1 MIKIMNMKRKIL
13 LAFLFIPFLFTSC
26 DTDDNFGYPSK
37 ITFQK
42 EGGTIF
48 CSGAKSCYLIEID
61 NYNGNGAG
69 SGIRDTDS
77 IRVTYDW
84 LTAKCKKFNDTKIE
98 LIATPNHSGK
108 KRRLYVYGAVDDDDA
123 EIEVVQK

>member
-69 SGIRDTDS
+69 SGVRDTDS
-77 IRVTYDW
+77 IRVAYDW
-84 LTAKCKKFNDTKIE
+84 LTVKCKRYDKQLKMT
-98 LIATPNHSGK
+98 AAPNPSRK
-108 KRRLYVYGAVDDDDA
+108 KRTLYVYPAIFDTPA
-123 EIEVVQK
+123 EIKVEQY

>member
-1 MIKIMNMKRKIL
+1 MKRKIL
-13 LAFLFIPFLFTSC
+13 IAFLFIPFLLASC
-26 DTDDNFGYPSK
+26 ETDDNYGYPSK

-42 EGGTIF
+42 EGGIIF

-84 LTAKCKKFNDTKIE
+84 LTVKCKRYDKQLKMT
-98 LIATPNHSGK
+98 AVPNPSKK
-108 KRRLYVYGAVDDDDA
+108 KRTLYVYPAIFDTPA
-123 EIEVVQK
+123 EIKVEQY